1 MHLSDGFNYF
11 NGGTFQA
18 LEIPY
23 KSGELSM
30 IVFLPN
36 DIGGLPA
43 LEHSL
48 TASNMQQWLS
58 QLQSGSDSDPD
69 LAKIQDDTAI
79 RASRHA
85 GRNGDAA
92 GV

>member
-1 MHLSDGFNYF
+1 
-11 NGGTFQA
+11 
-18 LEIPY
+18 
-23 KSGELSM
+23 M

-43 LEHSL
+43 LEQSL
-48 TASNMQQWLS
+48 TASNMQQWLG
-58 QLQSGSDSDPD
+58 QLHPVPDSDPD
-69 LAKIQDDTAI
+69 VAEIQDDAAI

-85 GRNGDAA
+85 WRNGDAT